1 MPVRSLNSAILKW
14 PDKQKVLSE
23 AKMWAKSAGLTD
35 NNILRIYCFGSICSD
50 TWGVGSD
57 LDIVIILKK
66 TTAPFISRAC
76 SYDTSAISVPVDLL
90 VYTQSEI
97 TQLSKEKTRITDE
110 IEKNAF
116 LLYQHNDG

>member
-23 AKMWAKSAGLTD
+23 AKVWAKSTGLSD

-66 TTAPFISRAC
+66 TTVPFISRAC
-76 SYDTSAISVPVDLL
+76 SNDTSAISVPVDLL

-97 TQLSKEKTRITDE
+97 TKLSKGKSRFMDE
-110 IEKNAF
+110 IEKSAV

>member
-1 MPVRSLNSAILKW
+1 MGKL
-14 PDKQKVLSE
+14 
-23 AKMWAKSAGLTD
+23 AGLAD

-66 TTAPFISRAC
+66 TTVPFISRAC
-76 SYDTSAISVPVDLL
+76 LYDTSAISVPVDVL

-97 TQLSKEKTRITDE
+97 IKLSKGKSRFTDE
-110 IEKNAF
+110 IEKSAV
-116 LLYQHNDG
+116 LLYQHSNN